1 VAVREMEKMVIL
13 QAIREPPLRAGGIKN
28 MEILGP

>member
-1 VAVREMEKMVIL
+1 VIL